1 MLTEIAG
8 SVTVNKDGDYLV
20 TYNSAKV
27 YIEFWEDEVKEDENR
42 FGILFTCPLVHDVP
56 VSNELFKW
64 VATETNLRFG
74 SVSAILDKDER
85 KATLLL
91 RHSLLANDLD
101 TSEVKNALLSVMFIG
116 DKLDTKIQKRYGGQ
130 LFGRDET

>member
-1 MLTEIAG
+1 
-8 SVTVNKDGDYLV
+8 
-20 TYNSAKV
+20 
-27 YIEFWEDEVKEDENR
+27 
-42 FGILFTCPLVHDVP
+42 
-56 VSNELFKW
+56 
-64 VATETNLRFG
+64 
-74 SVSAILDKDER
+74 VSAILDKDER